1 MRLQKLLMQT
11 DVVLLD
17 FQKAFDEVQHE
28 RLIDKLHHYGIQGNT
43 NAWIRSL
50 HIIITVQIIL
60 FLFRLGELKIL
71 RTQFD
76 IDLEQRKDLAR
87 PWRNFLKKT

>member
-1 MRLQKLLMQT
+1 MMSTLGNESVAERWHQA
-11 DVVLLD
+11 
-17 FQKAFDEVQHE
+17 KAMMMFKIFNN
-28 RLIDKLHHYGIQGNT
+28 LIDIPLSLSLQ
-43 NAWIRSL
+43 L
-50 HIIITVQIIL
+50 HIIITVQKIL

-87 PWRNFLKKT
+87 PWRIF